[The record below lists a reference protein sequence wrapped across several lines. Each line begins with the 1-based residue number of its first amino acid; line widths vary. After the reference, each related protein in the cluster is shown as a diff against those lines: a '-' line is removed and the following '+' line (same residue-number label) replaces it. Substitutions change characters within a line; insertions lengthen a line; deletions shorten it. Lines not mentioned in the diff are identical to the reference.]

1 MRTGARRRS
10 PRAAVRRIRWVV
22 LGKVRSDFIPA
33 AEGRDSSE
41 RADMQNWVGIVV
53 AIALVVQVSILI
65 ALFLQ
70 TRRTMQRV
78 EKTVTDLNDR
88 AGPILTRVQI
98 LLDDTQ
104 PKISSMVSD
113 AAHIVYLARGQ
124 AQKVDRV
131 FTDAADRLR
140 GQLLHV
146 DRILTGT
153 MEAVEDAGTQ
163 FRQSFWRPVQK
174 ASALVQ
180 GIKVGLDLL
189 RSRRSPASRRDEAT
203 EQEEELFI

>member
-1 MRTGARRRS
+1 
-10 PRAAVRRIRWVV
+10 
-22 LGKVRSDFIPA
+22 
-33 AEGRDSSE
+33 
-41 RADMQNWVGIVV
+41 MQNWVGVVV
-53 AIALVVQVSILI
+53 AIALVLQVSILT
-65 ALFLQ
+65 ALFFT
-70 TRRTMQRV
+70 TRRTMQKI
-78 EKTVTDLNDR
+78 EKTVTDLNAR

-104 PKISSMVSD
+104 PKISTMVSD

-124 AQKVDRV
+124 AQKMDRV
-131 FTDAADRLR
+131 VTDVADRLR
-140 GQLLHV
+140 GQLLHI

-153 MEAVEDAGTQ
+153 MEAVEDAGAQ
-163 FRQSFWRPVQK
+163 FRQNFWKPVQK

-189 RSRRSPASRRDEAT
+189 RSRRGATASSAGEERSP

>member
-1 MRTGARRRS
+1 
-10 PRAAVRRIRWVV
+10 
-22 LGKVRSDFIPA
+22 
-33 AEGRDSSE
+33 
-41 RADMQNWVGIVV
+41 MQEFLGIVV
-53 AIALVVQVSILI
+53 VLALVIQVSILI
-65 ALFLQ
+65 ALFVT
-70 TRRTMQRV
+70 TRRTMEKV
-78 EKTVTDLNDR
+78 EKTVTDLNAK

-104 PKISSMVSD
+104 PKISTMVTD

-140 GQLLHV
+140 GQLSHL

-153 MEAVEDAGTQ
+153 MEAVEDAGSQ
-163 FRQSFWRPVQK
+163 FRSNFWKPVQK

-189 RSRRSPASRRDEAT
+189 RSRRAPAGREDVS

>member
-1 MRTGARRRS
+1 
-10 PRAAVRRIRWVV
+10 
-22 LGKVRSDFIPA
+22 
-33 AEGRDSSE
+33 
-41 RADMQNWVGIVV
+41 MQNWVAVV
-53 AIALVVQVSILI
+53 IAIAVVLQVVVLT
-65 ALFLQ
+65 ALFFT
-70 TRRTMQRV
+70 TRRTMQKL
-78 EKTVTDLNDR
+78 EKTVTDLHAR
-88 AGPILTRVQI
+88 TGPILTRVQI

-104 PKISSMVSD
+104 PKIATLVSD

-131 FTDAADRLR
+131 FTDAADRFR
-140 GQLLHV
+140 GQLLHI

-163 FRQSFWRPVQK
+163 FRQSLWRPVQK

-180 GIKVGLDLL
+180 GIKIGLDLL
-189 RSRRSPASRRDEAT
+189 RARKGRSSGNPEPSA

>member
-1 MRTGARRRS
+1 MQ
-10 PRAAVRRIRWVV
+10 
-22 LGKVRSDFIPA
+22 
-33 AEGRDSSE
+33 
-41 RADMQNWVGIVV
+41 QNWVGILV
-53 AIALVVQVSILI
+53 AIALVVQVSILA
-65 ALFLQ
+65 ALFFT
-70 TRRTMQRV
+70 TRRTMQKL

-104 PKISSMVSD
+104 PKISTMVSD

-153 MEAVEDAGTQ
+153 MEAVEDAGAQ

-189 RSRRSPASRRDEAT
+189 RSRRAASPRRRDDEPA

>member
-1 MRTGARRRS
+1 
-10 PRAAVRRIRWVV
+10 
-22 LGKVRSDFIPA
+22 
-33 AEGRDSSE
+33 
-41 RADMQNWVGIVV
+41 MQNWVGVV
-53 AIALVVQVSILI
+53 IAIAVVLQVAVLT
-65 ALFLQ
+65 ALFFT
-70 TRRTMQRV
+70 TRRTMQKL
-78 EKTVTDLNDR
+78 EKTVTDLHER
-88 AGPILTRVQI
+88 TGPILTRVQI

-104 PKISSMVSD
+104 PKIATLVSD

-131 FTDAADRLR
+131 FTDAADRFR
-140 GQLLHV
+140 GQLLHI

-163 FRQSFWRPVQK
+163 FKQSFWRPVQK

-189 RSRRSPASRRDEAT
+189 RARKGRSSGSPEPSA

>member
-1 MRTGARRRS
+1 
-10 PRAAVRRIRWVV
+10 
-22 LGKVRSDFIPA
+22 
-33 AEGRDSSE
+33 
-41 RADMQNWVGIVV
+41 MQNWVGVVV
-53 AIALVVQVSILI
+53 AIALVVQVSVLV

-70 TRRTMQRV
+70 TRRTMQKV
-78 EKTVTDLNDR
+78 ERTVTDLNER

-104 PKISSMVSD
+104 PKISTMVSD

-163 FRQSFWRPVQK
+163 FRQNFWRPVQK

-180 GIKVGLDLL
+180 GIKVGIDLL
-189 RSRRSPASRRDEAT
+189 RSRRARPSRGGE
-203 EQEEELFI
+203 EPSEHEEELFI

>member
-1 MRTGARRRS
+1 
-10 PRAAVRRIRWVV
+10 
-22 LGKVRSDFIPA
+22 
-33 AEGRDSSE
+33 
-41 RADMQNWVGIVV
+41 MQNWVGVVV
-53 AIALVVQVSILI
+53 AIALVLQVSILT
-65 ALFLQ
+65 ALFFT
-70 TRRTMQRV
+70 TRRTMQRM
-78 EKTVTDLNDR
+78 EKTVMDLNAR

-104 PKISSMVSD
+104 PKISTMVSD

-124 AQKVDRV
+124 AQKMDRV
-131 FTDAADRLR
+131 FTDAADRFR
-140 GQLLHV
+140 GQLLHI

-153 MEAVEDAGTQ
+153 MEAVEDAGAQ
-163 FRQSFWRPVQK
+163 FKQSFWKPVQR

-189 RSRRSPASRRDEAT
+189 RSRRAATQPDAQERSP

>member
-1 MRTGARRRS
+1 
-10 PRAAVRRIRWVV
+10 
-22 LGKVRSDFIPA
+22 
-33 AEGRDSSE
+33 
-41 RADMQNWVGIVV
+41 MQNWVGIVV

-65 ALFLQ
+65 ALFWQ

-98 LLDDTQ
+98 MLDDTQ
-104 PKISSMVSD
+104 PKIATMVSD

-153 MEAVEDAGTQ
+153 MEAVEDAGAQ
-163 FRQSFWRPVQK
+163 FRQSFWPPMQK
-174 ASALVQ
+174 AAALVQ

-189 RSRRSPASRRDEAT
+189 RSRRARAPRRRDDETA

>member
-1 MRTGARRRS
+1 
-10 PRAAVRRIRWVV
+10 
-22 LGKVRSDFIPA
+22 
-33 AEGRDSSE
+33 
-41 RADMQNWVGIVV
+41 MQFWLEFFSIVA
-53 AIALVVQVSILI
+53 AIALVVQVVILT
-65 ALFLQ
+65 ALFFQMRKTTEKVNHLVGDLH
-70 TRRTMQRV
+70 TRI
-78 EKTVTDLNDR
+78 
-88 AGPILTRVQI
+88 GPILTRTQI

-104 PKISSMVSD
+104 PKISTMVSD

-140 GQLLHV
+140 GQLLHA

-153 MEAVEDAGTQ
+153 LEAVEDAGTK
-163 FRQSFWRPVQK
+163 FRTSFWKPVQK

-189 RSRRSPASRRDEAT
+189 RSRRPAQRSSDDPL